1 MQFYLETRQLG
12 DFPGGNGG
20 NMKGS
25 SISDGAE
32 FCTIS
37 GGNGGNMKGSSI
49 ALSRF
54 LRNPLVVILV
64 I

>member
-1 MQFYLETRQLG
+1 MLFPFYLNTVNYYPTMLPGGTMPGSEGEGTWI
-12 DFPGGNGG
+12 GGNGG

-25 SISDGAE
+25 Y
-32 FCTIS
+32 
-37 GGNGGNMKGSSI
+37 I

-54 LRNPLVVILV
+54 LRNPLVVMVV

>member
-1 MQFYLETRQLG
+1 MPGGTMPGSEGEGTWI
-12 DFPGGNGG
+12 GGNGG
-20 NMKGS
+20 NMK
-25 SISDGAE
+25 
-32 FCTIS
+32 C
-37 GGNGGNMKGSSI
+37 SSI